1 MDTSEATQLLT
12 WLDEEHRRDKAMVAE
27 LQKSIE
33 QHEGHLSNV
42 TERMEKLE
50 ERLAQTNAELARMS
64 RFEQALQKFKD
75 EILLELRGS
84 EERLREEVDNKEKLI
99 REERQERAKGLTK
112 LEARVEEAFQFG
124 DQLQTQQAELQRVNK
139 AISALKLQID
149 EALKE
154 GKKPQEKLLVL
165 AEGLDRCDKAIAK
178 LLQELEKQKARYEGT
193 TEKLKLLEGWAKR
206 GTQQM
211 AELLQERE
219 EEKIR
224 SEGIKEKLKVLEG
237 WAERGTQQ
245 IVDLQTFG
253 ERLREEQAQSV
264 EQLRA
269 VDDRRSKQIAAWAK
283 EMRSWRKEA
292 EKLREQPA
300 LIEKWHRSAE
310 KTLAALDELK
320 TQLGRDREVLE
331 HLQHAGEERQ
341 KQQLEEWRKENEMLW
356 LRNDERWQQL
366 SVDNAKRDTRVTQL
380 WESQSEHLRRQVR
393 ELAKWIKEFEKRL
406 VRSKK

>member
-84 EERLREEVDNKEKLI
+84 EERLREQVDNKEKLL

-112 LEARVEEAFQFG
+112 LAARVEEAFQFG
-124 DQLQTQQAELQRVNK
+124 DQLQTQQAELQRLNK
-139 AISALKLQID
+139 AISALQLQID

-165 AEGLDRCDKAIAK
+165 AERLKKSD
-178 LLQELEKQKARYEGT
+178 
-193 TEKLKLLEGWAKR
+193 EKLTELVEEG
-206 GTQQM
+206 
-211 AELLQERE
+211 E
-219 EEKIR
+219 EEKVR

-264 EQLRA
+264 EQLRT
-269 VDDRRSKQIAAWAK
+269 VDDRRAKRIAAWAR
-283 EMRSWRKEA
+283 EMGSWRKEA
-292 EKLREQPA
+292 EKLREQPTI
-300 LIEKWHRSAE
+300 IEKWHRSAE
-310 KTLAALDELK
+310 RTLAALDELK
-320 TQLGRDREVLE
+320 TQLQQDREVLE

-366 SVDNAKRDTRVTQL
+366 GVENAKRDTRVTQL

>member
-84 EERLREEVDNKEKLI
+84 EERLREQVDNNEKLL

-112 LEARVEEAFQFG
+112 LAARVEEAFQFG
-124 DQLQTQQAELQRVNK
+124 DQLQTQQAELQRLNK
-139 AISALKLQID
+139 AISALQLQID

-165 AEGLDRCDKAIAK
+165 AERLKKSD
-178 LLQELEKQKARYEGT
+178 
-193 TEKLKLLEGWAKR
+193 EKLTELVEEG
-206 GTQQM
+206 
-211 AELLQERE
+211 E
-219 EEKIR
+219 EEKVR

-264 EQLRA
+264 EQLRT
-269 VDDRRSKQIAAWAK
+269 VDDRRAKRIAAWAR
-283 EMRSWRKEA
+283 EMGSWRKEA
-292 EKLREQPA
+292 EKLREQPTI
-300 LIEKWHRSAE
+300 IEKWHRSAE
-310 KTLAALDELK
+310 RTLAALDELK
-320 TQLGRDREVLE
+320 TQLQQDREVLE

-366 SVDNAKRDTRVTQL
+366 GVENAKRDTRVTQL